1 MLVPKFFSCLVPPT
15 RGPDWFPRE
24 FDSES
29 ICGSLPGR
37 LAEVVCDKL
46 SAGRLSE
53 VVCDKVSS
61 GRLAEVV

>member
-1 MLVPKFFSCLVPPT
+1 MLVLNLFSCLVLQT
-15 RGPDWFPRE
+15 RGPDWCPRE

-29 ICGSLPGR
+29 IFGSLPGR
-37 LAEVVCDKL
+37 LAEVVCGKL